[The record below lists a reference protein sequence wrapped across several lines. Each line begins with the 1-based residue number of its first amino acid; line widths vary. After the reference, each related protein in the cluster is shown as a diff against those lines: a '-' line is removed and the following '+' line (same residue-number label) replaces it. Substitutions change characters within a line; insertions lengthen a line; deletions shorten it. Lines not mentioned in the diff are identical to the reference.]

1 MLNILWPIFIIISF
15 AYAIFSG
22 NVDKLNESIF
32 SSTSESVNL
41 CISLL
46 GTICLWNGIM
56 QIANKTS
63 IIDRLTNLLK
73 PAMNFLFPELKQE
86 KEIQKEISLNVIAN
100 ILGLGNAAT
109 PLGLKAMKSMQKK
122 NPKKDT
128 LTNSMITF
136 IVLNTASLQIIPT
149 TVIAIRSSMNSKNP
163 TSIVFPVWIATIC
176 AAIAG
181 ITATKLF
188 HINKYALRHVSFLQT
203 SRKRYIKNDNN
214 QDRHIYCID
223 DETDTFLRVQWFP
236 IIHLHRKQL
245 RTAERIEPVDQITEE
260 HTRNGSRHD
269 IRNEMN
275 PKINPCISSKSRP
288 EKDCPAEQLI
298 PHDQCHKSRETESVR
313 SMAGNK
319 SVKSSPVSENSFH
332 LIHKIRMVSRAETG
346 EDRLTDVRGK
356 LVAQRNDQYD
366 RQ

>member
-1 MLNILWPIFIIISF
+1 MLYDMYHF
-15 AYAIFSG
+15 
-22 NVDKLNESIF
+22 
-32 SSTSESVNL
+32 
-41 CISLL
+41 C
-46 GTICLWNGIM
+46 
-56 QIANKTS
+56 
-63 IIDRLTNLLK
+63 
-73 PAMNFLFPELKQE
+73 KQ
-86 KEIQKEISLNVIAN
+86 A
-100 ILGLGNAAT
+100 
-109 PLGLKAMKSMQKK
+109 
-122 NPKKDT
+122 
-128 LTNSMITF
+128 
-136 IVLNTASLQIIPT
+136 
-149 TVIAIRSSMNSKNP
+149 
-163 TSIVFPVWIATIC
+163 
-176 AAIAG
+176 
-181 ITATKLF
+181 
-188 HINKYALRHVSFLQT
+188 
-203 SRKRYIKNDNN
+203 RKRYIKNDNN

-313 SMAGNK
+313 SMAGNN
-319 SVKSSPVSENSFH
+319 VKSSPVSENSFH